1 MTLEEKVVR
10 VSEITSE
17 VRRLSSERF
26 KLQKEIANEMID
38 KDLSTIEVDDNLLV
52 EFVWKSSPMLDLKAL
67 KDKYPTIYQLGS
79 YDCFSKDIAMA
90 NSTRDDLSII
100 TTAIKECTKK
110 NKEGEVVV
118 SWRKKKGTFKKG

>member
-52 EFVWKSSPMLDLKAL
+52 EFVWKSSLCL
-67 KDKYPTIYQLGS
+67 I
-79 YDCFSKDIAMA
+79 
-90 NSTRDDLSII
+90 
-100 TTAIKECTKK
+100 
-110 NKEGEVVV
+110 
-118 SWRKKKGTFKKG
+118 